1 MKVIV
6 LADDDEIEGV
16 FRVAGEVVTV
26 ADDYTN
32 VRRVIADRIEQ
43 RNEEETKRNEEETKR
58 KREKKKKD
66 RDAKQDKDG
75 NKGGNGNGGS
85 SNNNGTGV
93 AGRTSAGDRR

>member
-43 RNEEETKRNEEETKR
+43 RNEEETKR